1 MPDAHLP
8 EFQLH
13 VRALSFAYAGQARR
27 VVDLWSQDFG
37 PGLVWLR
44 GANGTGKS
52 TRLKLLAGALA
63 PQYGSAELQGC
74 DLLRQP
80 LDYRRQVA
88 FVGAEPPPFE
98 HLSPAEYFGFLSGL
112 YPRADAAVWQQHI
125 EGFGLQPFLDQ
136 PLRSLSTGTQHK
148 AALATALALGTPL
161 LLLDEPLN
169 ALDAASLTHLRKEL
183 SRAAQATDR
192 LLLLVSHEELGVV
205 PSACVELSA

>member
-1 MPDAHLP
+1 MPDAHHPDFRL
-8 EFQLH
+8 Q

-27 VVDLWSQDFG
+27 VVDLWSHDFG

-52 TRLKLLAGALA
+52 TRLKLLAGALE

-98 HLSPAEYFGFLSGL
+98 HLSPAEYFAFLSGL
-112 YPRADAAVWQQHI
+112 YPRADAAAWRGHV
-125 EGFGLQPFLDQ
+125 EGFGLQPFLSQ

-169 ALDAASLTHLRKEL
+169 ALDAASLTHLRREL
-183 SRAAQATDR
+183 ARAAEATDR

>member
-1 MPDAHLP
+1 MPDAHRP

-98 HLSPAEYFGFLSGL
+98 HLSPSEYFGFLSGL
-112 YPRADAAVWQQHI
+112 YPRADAAAWQQHI
-125 EGFGLQPFLDQ
+125 EGFGLQPFLGQ
-136 PLRSLSTGTQHK
+136 PMRSLSTGTQHK

-169 ALDAASLTHLRKEL
+169 ALDAASLTHLRGEL
-183 SRAAQATDR
+183 SRAAQSTDR
-192 LLLLVSHEELGVV
+192 ILLLVSHEELGVV
-205 PSACVELSA
+205 PSARVELSA

>member
-1 MPDAHLP
+1 MPDPQAPDFH
-8 EFQLH
+8 LH

-44 GANGTGKS
+44 GATGTGKS

-74 DLLRQP
+74 DLLQEP
-80 LDYRRQVA
+80 LAYRRQVA

-112 YPRADAAVWQQHI
+112 YPRADASAWQQHI
-125 EGFGLQPFLDQ
+125 EGFGLQPFLGQ

>member
-1 MPDAHLP
+1 MPDPQAPDFH
-8 EFQLH
+8 LH

-74 DLLRQP
+74 DLLQEP
-80 LDYRRQVA
+80 LAYRRQVA

-112 YPRADAAVWQQHI
+112 YPRADAAAWQQHI
-125 EGFGLQPFLDQ
+125 EGFGLQPFLGQ

>member
-1 MPDAHLP
+1 MPDAHAP
-8 EFQLH
+8 DFHLH
-13 VRALSFAYAGQARR
+13 VRALSFAYAGQTRR

-63 PQYGSAELQGC
+63 PQYGSAELQGY

-80 LDYRRQVA
+80 LAYRRQVA

-98 HLSPAEYFGFLSGL
+98 HLSPAEYFAFLSGL
-112 YPRADAAVWQQHI
+112 YPRADAAAWRGHV
-125 EGFGLQPFLDQ
+125 EGFGLQPFLHQ

-148 AALATALALGTPL
+148 AALAAALALNTAL

-169 ALDAASLTHLRKEL
+169 ALDAASLTHLRAQL
-183 SRAAQATDR
+183 QRAAEARDR
-192 LLLLVSHEELGVV
+192 LLLLVSHEEPGVAA
-205 PSACVELSA
+205 SACVELSA